1 MRRAR
6 LSGDDGS
13 ASIEFIAAGLLLL
26 VPLMYLVIALSSV
39 QVAALAVEGG
49 SRQAVRVFVQAP
61 GEARAFERATRAV
74 EFAAADANLTDPVTT
89 RVRCSPVPANC
100 LLAGSRVTV
109 AVSTR
114 IPLPFIPDLFG
125 LRRFARIP
133 ISASSTE
140 VVSRFHS

>member
-39 QVAALAVEGG
+39 QLAALAVEGG
-49 SRQAVRVFVQAP
+49 SRHAVRVFVQAP
-61 GEARAFERATRAV
+61 GEVRAFARATRAV
-74 EFAAADANLTDPVTT
+74 EFAAADANLTEPVTT
-89 RVRCSPVPANC
+89 RVRCTPVPANC
-100 LLAGSRVTV
+100 LLAGSHVTV
-109 AVSTR
+109 TVSTR
-114 IPLPFIPDLFG
+114 LPLPFIPDLFG

-140 VVSRFHS
+140 IVSRFHS

>member
-1 MRRAR
+1 MPRAKW
-6 LSGDDGS
+6 SGDEGS

-39 QVAALAVEGG
+39 QVAALAVEGA
-49 SRQAVRVFVQAP
+49 SRHAVRVFVQAP
-61 GEARAFERATRAV
+61 GEVRAFARATRAV
-74 EFAAADANLTDPVTT
+74 EFVSADAHLTEPVST

-100 LLAGSRVTV
+100 LLAGSRVTIT
-109 AVSTR
+109 VSTR

-125 LRRFARIP
+125 LKRFANIP
-133 ISASSTE
+133 ISARSTE